1 MDDGS
6 DSENSSNSSSNNNSN
21 SNSNS
26 GHFQKTAAYGSLM
39 QLVGLMVQHGDT
51 AAAAALTLAEELRA
65 LLIVPSD
72 TNAVNNNKENRIE
85 PILLSLS
92 ALLHQQTSAS
102 SSIAPLALTSS
113 TTAHILSTKIC
124 RKFIQRHLTALV
136 VAAKAKQMVNNDN
149 SSRDIQHARLRIALW
164 LKLVMEV
171 TQNLPA
177 DDKERLQAAVFPDML
192 LEPTIM
198 PIATVLAL
206 QLDAGK
212 TTTSGSN
219 RLLFESVAYLQDSAL
234 EPECEGGQAAIQYL
248 NLLATVVTENARVV
262 RARVKEQFKPS
273 CGDTHHEATTA
284 ERHGGQEDTTT
295 DQDCQEQDYM
305 AVASA
310 TEELAVLTEQ
320 ALEKSVGPG
329 EFLSCFIPFLQHLVL
344 ALGPPVPQA
353 IRIAALRALGTYMTI
368 SSTVLKGNIAG
379 VEAMIIDVHAAR
391 ANPNSSSNSSSSS
404 NNNRDSCQPLHGLHS
419 EAVVT
424 WVSCFHP
431 STCDVSVLARGL
443 VRALNDNNCDESTGM
458 FVRVVLRC
466 LHHLLVQNL
475 VRNPAEIVATLALPL
490 ALNAPPTVK
499 QISNDI
505 LDETFQRNAKL
516 AAQALYQL
524 CLVPLSEPSSTTA
537 SASSSSSS
545 RPTHIHQSI
554 SRYLFDAL
562 TESQRFALVKAIV
575 NAAKLIADNKDMEE
589 GGDEGDGGTV
599 GPSTS
604 SKEEPLLNEVDRALT
619 IDVLRSGS
627 PFVMRA
633 LQLLDTTE
641 ESINAMR
648 SAVELGTIRN
658 LPSDVAQQIIQR
670 LAAVNS
676 NGRASGKKKSLVKG
690 NRKKKPTNK

>member
-1 MDDGS
+1 
-6 DSENSSNSSSNNNSN
+6 
-21 SNSNS
+21 
-26 GHFQKTAAYGSLM
+26 
-39 QLVGLMVQHGDT
+39 
-51 AAAAALTLAEELRA
+51 
-65 LLIVPSD
+65 
-72 TNAVNNNKENRIE
+72 
-85 PILLSLS
+85 
-92 ALLHQQTSAS
+92 
-102 SSIAPLALTSS
+102 
-113 TTAHILSTKIC
+113 
-124 RKFIQRHLTALV
+124 
-136 VAAKAKQMVNNDN
+136 
-149 SSRDIQHARLRIALW
+149 
-164 LKLVMEV
+164 
-171 TQNLPA
+171 
-177 DDKERLQAAVFPDML
+177 
-192 LEPTIM
+192 
-198 PIATVLAL
+198 
-206 QLDAGK
+206 
-212 TTTSGSN
+212 
-219 RLLFESVAYLQDSAL
+219 
-234 EPECEGGQAAIQYL
+234 
-248 NLLATVVTENARVV
+248 
-262 RARVKEQFKPS
+262 
-273 CGDTHHEATTA
+273 
-284 ERHGGQEDTTT
+284 
-295 DQDCQEQDYM
+295 
-305 AVASA
+305 
-310 TEELAVLTEQ
+310 
-320 ALEKSVGPG
+320 
-329 EFLSCFIPFLQHLVL
+329 
-344 ALGPPVPQA
+344 
-353 IRIAALRALGTYMTI
+353 
-368 SSTVLKGNIAG
+368 
-379 VEAMIIDVHAAR
+379 
-391 ANPNSSSNSSSSS
+391 
-404 NNNRDSCQPLHGLHS
+404 
-419 EAVVT
+419 
-424 WVSCFHP
+424 
-431 STCDVSVLARGL
+431 
-443 VRALNDNNCDESTGM
+443 M